1 MWKLLLCASGL
12 FGIATL
18 VGFSEK
24 RCRKNLPVSI
34 ASLFWL
40 RTMNT
45 YDAPADSNLVS
56 LKSGSSMPG
65 WFSPAMALSS
75 LAMLL
80 VSIGMVYWS
89 GDTEPFFGHLIFRL
103 Q

>member
-1 MWKLLLCASGL
+1 
-12 FGIATL
+12 
-18 VGFSEK
+18 
-24 RCRKNLPVSI
+24 
-34 ASLFWL
+34 
-40 RTMNT
+40 
-45 YDAPADSNLVS
+45 
-56 LKSGSSMPG
+56 MPG